1 MPIRMTDDPY
11 DPNEQ
16 DDSGGGGRRPNLP
29 GGGGGLMNLLPMLL
43 GLLKGKGSI
52 LLLLI
57 AAGGYF
63 LLNKSGGCNPS
74 QIQNL
79 FSKSGY
85 NFNKDTF
92 QKASIY
98 EELDPNNPANRKAL
112 PEAVSLLRFA
122 PQRGDQGQQGS
133 CVAWSSAYAAQTI
146 LYSAATHEDPNQ
158 IKFSPSYLYNQIRLD
173 G

>member
-98 EELDPNNPANRKAL
+98 EELEITQGEWLERQCFI
-112 PEAVSLLRFA
+112 RF
-122 PQRGDQGQQGS
+122 
-133 CVAWSSAYAAQTI
+133 T
-146 LYSAATHEDPNQ
+146 LTL
-158 IKFSPSYLYNQIRLD
+158 KK
-173 G
+173 